1 MRTGNLTIGT
11 DSVDLKECQPTRT
24 VFLYDWNEVMP
35 FRMCVYLLPLS
46 PENFELAQPDFSGL
60 NQTDFPELNQTD
72 FPRFNPIFMGSI
84 SPIFLRWFT
93 RFSRVESIGIFL
105 SWMNPVFLGWMNPI
119 SLGWIHPIFL
129 VINKKRKCVCCEW
142 VTHDRGPTPATF
154 E

>member
-1 MRTGNLTIGT
+1 MRTGHLTIGT

-35 FRMCVYLLPLS
+35 FRMCVYLLPFIAREFRIGS
-46 PENFELAQPDFSGL
+46 TRFFWVESNRFSWVESNRFSSVQPDFHGF
-60 NQTDFPELNQTD
+60 NQPD
-72 FPRFNPIFMGSI
+72 
-84 SPIFLRWFT
+84 FLRWFT

-154 E
+154 K